1 MIIDNVGMLKKFLS
15 SYDDDA
21 KIRISEGMCQYPIK
35 ASTVATVVK
44 SETPHTVI
52 SVELEAYKDS

>member
-1 MIIDNVGMLKKFLS
+1 MIIDNVGTLKKFLS
-15 SYDDDA
+15 SYNDDT

-35 ASTVATVVK
+35 VSTRFTVAE
-44 SETPHTVI
+44 SEVPHTVI